1 MEAEKVI
8 RKLAAIFAA
17 DMVGYSRLM
26 AADEEGTIAR
36 QKTHSEALIDP
47 KIAEHGGR
55 IVKLM
60 GDGMLVEFASVVD
73 AVHCAIEV
81 QQGFAEREDDVPI
94 DRRIRYRIG
103 INLGDIVVDGDDILG
118 DGVNVAARMEALAP
132 PGGICISD
140 VVHQSLAGKI
150 DLAFED
156 LGEQQLKNIERPVR
170 VFALSFDAE
179 KGVADRA
186 AEANDVRPLAL
197 PDKPSIAVLAFT
209 NMSGDSEQEYFGDG
223 IAEDIIISL
232 SKISSLF
239 VIARN
244 SSFAYKNK
252 ATDIRDVARD
262 LGVQYVLEGSVRKGG
277 QRLRIT
283 AQLIEA
289 TTGNHLWAERYDRD
303 LEDIFDVQDEI
314 TQEITT
320 ALQVQLTEGE
330 QVRLRRRQTTSLE
343 AWDLYVRARTNF
355 FKLTPEALVQTR
367 EQLDRALELDP
378 NFAAPWSLLA
388 WVHHAEGGLGW
399 SVSSDASFEAGANAA
414 LKALEIDDADGDALS
429 ILGAIRTH
437 QRRYDEGEE
446 VGRKAIELSPSTS
459 DAYVQYARLMNLTG
473 RAEQAKI
480 LIEKAMRLC
489 PIYPALYLSQLALS
503 YRMLG
508 LYDEAIAAN
517 LKVLARTPE
526 NAFSDLRLAACYME
540 TGREE
545 EARFHIREALRK
557 NPQYT
562 LAQVRVVEPHRD
574 ESDMSR
580 YLDSLR
586 QAGLP
591 E

>member
-1 MEAEKVI
+1 VEAGKVT
-8 RKLAAIFAA
+8 RKLSAIFAA

-26 AADEEGTIAR
+26 ATDEEGTIAR
-36 QKTHSEALIDP
+36 QKTHSQELIDP
-47 KIAEHGGR
+47 KISEYGGR

-73 AVHCAIEV
+73 AVRCAVEV
-81 QQGFAEREDDVPI
+81 QEGFAEREHDVPF
-94 DRRIRYRIG
+94 DLRIRYRTG
-103 INLGDIVVDGDDILG
+103 INLGDIVIDGDDILG
-118 DGVNVAARMEALAP
+118 DGVNVAARLEGLAP

-140 VVHQSLAGKI
+140 VVHQSVVGKI
-150 DLAFED
+150 DMVFED
-156 LGEQQLKNIERPVR
+156 LGEQHFKNIDRPVKA
-170 VFALSFDAE
+170 FALNFGADN
-179 KGVADRA
+179 GVTEPA
-186 AEANDVRPLAL
+186 AEATEAAQLAL

-209 NMSGDSEQEYFGDG
+209 NMSGDPEQEYFGDG
-223 IAEDIIISL
+223 IAEDIITSL

-244 SSFAYKNK
+244 SAFAYKNQT
-252 ATDIRDVARD
+252 TDIREVAKD

-277 QRLRIT
+277 NRLRIT
-283 AQLIEA
+283 AQLVEA

-303 LEDIFDVQDEI
+303 LEDIFDIQDEI

-330 QVRLRRRQTTSLE
+330 QVRLRRRQTTSLA

-378 NFAAPWSLLA
+378 EFTAPWSLLA

-399 SVSSDASFEAGANAA
+399 SASSDASFEAGANAA
-414 LKALEIDDADGDALS
+414 LKALEIDDANGDALS

-446 VGRKAIELSPSTS
+446 AGRKAIDLSPSTS

-508 LYDEAIAAN
+508 LYEQAIAAN
-517 LKVLARTPE
+517 LEVLSRTPE

-574 ESDMSR
+574 EGDMSR

-586 QAGLP
+586 LAGLP